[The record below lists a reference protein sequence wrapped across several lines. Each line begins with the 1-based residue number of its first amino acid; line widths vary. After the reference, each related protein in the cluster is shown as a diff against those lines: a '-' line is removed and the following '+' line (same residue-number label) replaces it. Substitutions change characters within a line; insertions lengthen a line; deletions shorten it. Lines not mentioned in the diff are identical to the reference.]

1 MFVMMFIILM
11 CDIGEN
17 IIGSYNDD
25 DIYRMSVADHATPHR
40 LDESLRKKPLA
51 SPGSS
56 KDKEETTFSSWNGD
70 GDAHPRSRSPS
81 EDR

>member
-1 MFVMMFIILM
+1 MIFIIFIY
-11 CDIGEN
+11 CVGEN

-40 LDESLRKKPLA
+40 LDETLRKKLIT

-56 KDKEETTFSSWNGD
+56 KEETSFTSWNGD
-70 GDAHPRSRSPS
+70 GDGNAHPRSRSPS
-81 EDR
+81 ENR

>member
-1 MFVMMFIILM
+1 MFVIMFIIFM
-11 CDIGEN
+11 YCIGEN

-25 DIYRMSVADHATPHR
+25 DIYRMSVADHAAPHR
-40 LDESLRKKPLA
+40 LDESLRKKPIA

-56 KDKEETTFSSWNGD
+56 KEEASFTPWNGD
-70 GDAHPRSRSPS
+70 GNAHPRSPSPS